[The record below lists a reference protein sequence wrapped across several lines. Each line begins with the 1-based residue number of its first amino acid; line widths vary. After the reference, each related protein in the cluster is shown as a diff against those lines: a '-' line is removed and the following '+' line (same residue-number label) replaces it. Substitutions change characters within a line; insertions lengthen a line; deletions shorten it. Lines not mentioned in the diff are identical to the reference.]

1 MKPAFLSD
9 PSWKPLWSGLVA
21 ATVGLVLGL
30 LALAGSAGY
39 KTESR
44 QEDLAQVQAV
54 SEAKNSNESVVE
66 KSRILR
72 DYLPKYRA
80 YIARGVIGDEQ
91 RLDWIEVLNDVASR
105 RRLPDLQYALEPQH
119 KLGTAPEGGPYELF
133 ETKMQLNMHIFH
145 EGDAIEILTA
155 LEQKAKG
162 LFRVQR
168 CEFRRERATVELSGE
183 LTNLYGECRLSWIT
197 LKFPSVS
204 PS

>member
-1 MKPAFLSD
+1 MKPAFLND
-9 PSWKPLWSGLVA
+9 PSWKPLWSGLIA

-30 LALAGSAGY
+30 LALVGSAGY
-39 KTESR
+39 RTESR

-54 SEAKNSNESVVE
+54 SEAKISNGSVVE

-72 DYLPKYRA
+72 DYLPKYQA
-80 YIARGVIGDEQ
+80 YIERGVIGDEQ
-91 RLDWIEVLNDVASR
+91 RLDWIEVLNEVAGR
-105 RRLPDLQYALEPQH
+105 RRLPDVQYALEPQR
-119 KLGTAPEGGPYELF
+119 KLGTVPEGSGYELF
-133 ETKMQLNMHIFH
+133 ETRMQLNMHIFH
-145 EGDAIEILTA
+145 EGDAIEILAA

-168 CEFRRERATVELSGE
+168 CDFRRERATVELSGE

-197 LKFPSVS
+197 LKFPSGN